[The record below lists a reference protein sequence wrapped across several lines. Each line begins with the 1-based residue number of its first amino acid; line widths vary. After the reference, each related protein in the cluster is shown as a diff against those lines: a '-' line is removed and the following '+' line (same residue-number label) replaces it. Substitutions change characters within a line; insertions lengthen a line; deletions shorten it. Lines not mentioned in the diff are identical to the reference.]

1 MAKEKTIRS
10 QILGRLTVIYVTLFL
25 FLVVLFVRIIYIQL
39 VEGDKWKKAE
49 QLNFRTTTIEPNRGD
64 IRARD
69 GRLLASSVPEYEI
82 RMDLGSKAFDVQ
94 LFRQKIDSL
103 SMLLS
108 NLFHD
113 RSAEQY
119 KRDLLA
125 AQYRQERYYLIRK
138 NITFLQLKKLRTFPV
153 FNAGQYKGGLIVR
166 MEYKRLKPFGDLAE
180 RTIGYV
186 LNSREVKGVGI
197 EGAYDS
203 ILSGVEGR
211 RLEQRIAGSFWKPV
225 GSEID
230 IEPIQGYDV
239 VTTLDVNIQDVAHEA
254 LLKILRQHNA
264 RHGAAVL
271 MEVKSGEILAITNL
285 KRTSIGN
292 YVENYNFAVGERTE
306 PGSTMKLA
314 SLMIAL
320 EDGYISLDD
329 VIDTGDGIADFPGW
343 KIRDSKKG
351 GFGEITVKQAF
362 ELSSNIAVTK
372 IINEYYGKRPKDFI
386 EKLYRMHLNQPSGID
401 IEGEPVPYIKYPGDK
416 HWTGVSLIQMSYGY
430 ELQMTPLQILTFYNA
445 IANNGVMVRPKL
457 VKAIYKHGTLLKTF
471 STEVINRRI
480 ASPKVI
486 RMAQEMLEGVVENG
500 TAKNLSR
507 NGYKIAGKT
516 GTAQIANAQYG
527 YEYQSRVS
535 YLASF
540 VGYFPAKDPKYS
552 LIVVV
557 NEPSNSQYYGN
568 AVAGPV
574 FKEIADKVYATR
586 PDMVRPLEEHI
597 AIDEELVPYTLSG
610 FKPDL
615 NAVLS
620 QFRIPTEDMSN
631 ENNDW
636 VVTTKLVDK
645 VRLQNRLFP
654 HKQVP
659 NVMGMGLRDAV
670 SVCENAGLKVEI
682 HGRGIVTR
690 QSLQPFANI
699 NGGENIV
706 LKLSNN
712 F

>member
-1 MAKEKTIRS
+1 VNKEKTIRT
-10 QILGRLTVIYVTLFL
+10 QILGRLTVIYVLLLVFL
-25 FLVVLFVRIIYIQL
+25 FVLFFRILYIQL
-39 VEGDKWKKAE
+39 AEGDKWKKAE
-49 QLNFRTTTIEPNRGD
+49 KLNFRTTTIEPNRGD

-82 RMDLGSKAFDVQ
+82 RMDLGSKAFDVK
-94 LFRQKIDSL
+94 LFQQKIDSL

-108 NLFHD
+108 KLFCD
-113 RSAEQY
+113 RSAEKY

-125 AQYRQERYYLIRK
+125 AQYRQERYYLINK
-138 NITFLQLKKLRTFPV
+138 NVTFLQLKKLRNFPV
-153 FNAGQYKGGLIVR
+153 FNAGQYKGGLIVK
-166 MEYKRLKPFGDLAE
+166 MEYERLRPFGDLAA

-186 LNSREVKGVGI
+186 YKSGKGRGVGV

-211 RLEQRIAGSFWKPV
+211 RLEQRISGSFWKPV

-230 IEPIQGYDV
+230 IEPIQGHDI
-239 VTTLDVNIQDVAHEA
+239 VTTIDVNIQDVAHNA
-254 LLKILRQHNA
+254 LLRILKQHNA

-271 MEVKSGEILAITNL
+271 MEVKTGEILAITNL

-306 PGSTMKLA
+306 PGSTIKLA

-320 EDGYISLDD
+320 EDGYVSPDD
-329 VIDTGDGIADFPGW
+329 IIDTGDGMTEFPGW

-351 GFGEITVKQAF
+351 GFGKITVKEAF
-362 ELSSNIAVTK
+362 EVSSNIAVTK
-372 IINEYYGKRPKDFI
+372 IVDKYYGKRPKDFI
-386 EKLYRMHLNQPSGID
+386 EKLYRMHLNQPTGVD
-401 IEGEPVPYIKYPGDK
+401 IQGEPVPYIKYPGDK

-445 IANNGVMVRPKL
+445 VANNGVMVRPKL
-457 VKAIYKHGTLLKTF
+457 VKAIYKHGTLVKTYP
-471 STEVINRRI
+471 TEIINRGI
-480 ASPKVI
+480 ASPRVI

-540 VGYFPAKDPKYS
+540 VGYFPAKDPRYS
-552 LIVVV
+552 LIVIV

-586 PDMVRPLEEHI
+586 PDMVQPLEERT
-597 AIDEELVPYTLSG
+597 ALTEMLVPYTLSG

-615 NAVLS
+615 NSIFA
-620 QFRIPTEDMSN
+620 QYGIPTEDMSN

-636 VVTTKLVDK
+636 VVTTKLTDK
-645 VRLQNRLFP
+645 IRLQNRLFP
-654 HKQVP
+654 HNQVP
-659 NVMGMGLRDAV
+659 NVIGMGLRDAV
-670 SVCENAGLKVEI
+670 SVCENAGLKVVIE
-682 HGRGIVTR
+682 GYGIVTR
-690 QSLQPFANI
+690 QSLQPFQNI
-699 NGGENIV
+699 QGGEKIT